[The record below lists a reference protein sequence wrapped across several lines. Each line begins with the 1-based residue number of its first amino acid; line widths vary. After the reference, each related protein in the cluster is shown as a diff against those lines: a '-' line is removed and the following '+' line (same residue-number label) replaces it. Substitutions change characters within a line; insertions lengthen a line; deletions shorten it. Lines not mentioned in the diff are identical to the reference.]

1 MESIVP
7 ENPSLK
13 GLKPGTK
20 LTNKINNLQTLIHV
34 WTCGDFHPFGYFS
47 SSIKKKK
54 KKSMSE
60 RDIQVAPY

>member
-20 LTNKINNLQTLIHV
+20 LTNKINGELDLEQKINVRHNTI
-34 WTCGDFHPFGYFS
+34 Y
-47 SSIKKKK
+47 I
-54 KKSMSE
+54 
-60 RDIQVAPY
+60 